1 MGLLV
6 GLCLGVSMHEY
17 SVYRHYV
24 YAVYSVCCLVSIR
37 VYAGYSVYRVF
48 IGIIFMQ
55 VYSVYTLGGG
65 RGGTPP
71 NFGWGCAA
79 QFSKPYFRPKY
90 MIFQT
95 PFQT

>member
-65 RGGTPP
+65 RGVLPQILGGGVPHSSQNP
-71 NFGWGCAA
+71 ISDQN
-79 QFSKPYFRPKY
+79 
-90 MIFQT
+90 I
-95 PFQT
+95 